1 MRLNFDNA
9 DGYSELYVWNVD
21 RGYNTGSL
29 TGQFTYQY
37 LYKTSNTCPCET
49 NGLQYGMP
57 AFFID
62 ATPLAATSATTKIPY
77 WIKPQS
83 GNTELKRPDA
93 CTKYFSSF
101 DFYIPINGVNQ
112 AYYLANQFWVDS
124 NNVPAGMTI
133 NDFQQRTFTFTGVKS
148 VPCGTLALKPPT
160 TGCKCA
166 KLLDLVISLD
176 RSGSVQVS
184 QWKDELAFTKN
195 LTAAFEYGPNKCNA
209 GITNWN
215 AAQWNTLDIT
225 SGTSDPVVKSAVNSM
240 TCCGTPP
247 ASNPTSSC
255 CCCGTPIGGG
265 LYAAGKM
272 MMTSTRT
279 KATKVIAIL
288 TDGCQNHIWDPLS
301 NPPAISCGCSSEI
314 ACQTNTNCTN
324 DITKWYNWIQKNIPG
339 CKVIAIGVG
348 TSATICP
355 SQLLL
360 AAGNDPTMV
369 FQPQSWSDLITIV
382 QTISATACTTDNV
395 LCPGC
400 CGICTCGICYPATK
414 CFDQDKCNLGAIPQG
429 SQCCGVT
436 PVICT
441 PPPCQNAVCDP
452 VKGCQYSNLTCQ
464 KPGQCSEWFCD
475 STTVICQQRP
485 LSPVPQACTNKTI
498 PQCNNNTDCNDRT
511 NCTTDACISGKC
523 VYTPIICPASTNCS
537 FTSCLPTVGC
547 HTTNKTCNDNNA
559 CTTDSCDPLV
569 NGGCVFKNI
578 TCVTPKDPCKYSFC
592 DKIDGCITADVAC
605 SNLTQLNCTT
615 PACNQTC
622 FLKYICYTP
631 PPTGEENA
639 PPTTI
644 ILASTLTTAAIAGI
658 VCGAV
663 ILAVGVGGGA
673 AVAVAGGA
681 GGGGVTAVYSN
692 PTYTGDT
699 KQGVNPLNQQG

>member
-1 MRLNFDNA
+1 MRLSFDNA
-9 DGYSELYVWNVD
+9 DNYTELYVFNTD
-21 RGYNTGSL
+21 GGYNILSL

-37 LYKTSNTCPCET
+37 LYKTSATCPCET
-49 NGLQYGMP
+49 NALQYGMP

-62 ATPLAATSATTKIPY
+62 ANPLAALSTTKIPY
-77 WIKPQS
+77 WVRPS
-83 GNTELKRPDA
+83 PGNTELKRPDA

-101 DFYIPINGVNQ
+101 DFYIPINGANQ

-124 NNVPAGMTI
+124 TSKPAGMTI
-133 NDFQQRTFTFTGVKS
+133 NDFQQRTFTFTNIKS
-148 VPCGTLALKPPT
+148 VPTKTLALKPPT
-160 TGCKCA
+160 SGCKCA

-195 LTAAFEYGPNKCNA
+195 LTAGFEYGPNKCNV

-225 SGTSDPVVKSAVNSM
+225 SGISDTTVSSAVNSM
-240 TCCGTPP
+240 QCCGTPP
-247 ASNPTSSC
+247 ATSGSC

-272 MMTSTRT
+272 MLTSSRT

-288 TDGCQNHIWDPLS
+288 TDGCQNHIWDPLA
-301 NPPAISCGCSSEI
+301 NPPAISCGCSSEK
-314 ACQTNTNCTN
+314 ACETNTNCTS

-348 TSATICP
+348 TQATICP

-369 FQPQSWSDLITIV
+369 FQPQSWSDLVTIV
-382 QTISATACTTDNV
+382 QTISATACTADNV

-400 CGICTCGICYPATK
+400 CGICTCGICYAPK
-414 CFDQDKCNLGAIPQG
+414 NCFDQDKCNKGAIPQG
-429 SQCCGVT
+429 SQCCGVD

-441 PPPCQNAVCDP
+441 PPPCQSAVCDP
-452 VKGCQYSNLTCQ
+452 KQGCLYTPLKCKVAST
-464 KPGQCSEWFCD
+464 CSEWFCNN
-475 STTVICQQRP
+475 STVVCQQRP
-485 LSPVPQACTNKTI
+485 ITPVPLACQNKTV
-498 PQCNNNTDCNDRT
+498 PQCEDNTDCNDRT
-511 NCTTDACISGKC
+511 NCTTDACVNGKC
-523 VYTPIICPASTNCS
+523 VYTAITCPASTKCS
-537 FTSCLPTVGC
+537 FTSCKPTIGC
-547 HTTNKTCNDNNA
+547 FTSNITCNDQNA
-559 CTTDSCDPLV
+559 CTTDSCDPLT
-569 NGGCVFKNI
+569 GCVYKNI
-578 TCVTPKDPCKYSFC
+578 TCVTPKDPCLYSFC
-592 DKIDGCITADVAC
+592 DKVDGCITANKQC
-605 SNLTQLNCTT
+605 SNLTAANCTV

-622 FLKYICYTP
+622 YLKYICYTP
-631 PPTGEENA
+631 PPTGQENA
-639 PPTTI
+639 PPTTL

-673 AVAVAGGA
+673 AVAVASGA
-681 GGGGVTAVYSN
+681 GAGGVTAVFSN
-692 PTYTGDT
+692 PVYAGTATEGN
-699 KQGVNPLNQQG
+699 NPLNKG